1 MSSRA
6 SQKEGVAR
14 QAMETTR
21 MTWSCHLSRYRAAT
35 MPRIVAK
42 MTATKIPM
50 KVSWSVIGKAAATMS
65 EILTPVKEVPRSP
78 WARPRR

>member
-1 MSSRA
+1 MI
-6 SQKEGVAR
+6 
-14 QAMETTR
+14 
-21 MTWSCHLSRYRAAT
+21 
-35 MPRIVAK
+35 PRIVAR

-50 KVSWSVIGKAAATMS
+50 KVSWSVIGKAPATMS